1 VHVETHRKL
10 ARVVLALAAV
20 TTWATHSAAQE
31 AVDTLPP
38 AQHTTLVGLDA
49 GGRPA
54 WLESNFRSAGQTS
67 NWYTVCVAPCTRRVP
82 ASATFRVA
90 GYDFAPSDPFVLL
103 PAENR
108 VIVRATLTRKSR
120 ALPIAMIA
128 LGFTSMI
135 VGSSLILAGNAV
147 QDQADSE
154 MSDQGKGGAIM
165 VGGVVLAL
173 TGAAVGAAG
182 IVMLVT
188 RIREKKSWVTV
199 TQRSARLKLP
209 GGFGIEPSGITF

>member
-1 VHVETHRKL
+1 MQGPGREYVEYAALVPVETHLRL

-20 TTWATHSAAQE
+20 TTWPTHAAAQE
-31 AVDTLPP
+31 AVDT
-38 AQHTTLVGLDA
+38 
-49 GGRPA
+49 
-54 WLESNFRSAGQTS
+54 
-67 NWYTVCVAPCTRRVP
+67 
-82 ASATFRVA
+82 
-90 GYDFAPSDPFVLL
+90 
-103 PAENR
+103 
-108 VIVRATLTRKSR
+108 KSR

-135 VGSSLILAGNAV
+135 VGSSLTLAGNAV

-182 IVMLVT
+182 IVMLVA
-188 RIREKKSWVTV
+188 RIRDKKSWVTV